1 MTKAIQK
8 SVEIPAS
15 PARVWEVLTQD
26 RHTRNWYAEFSP
38 GSHAQTDWKEG
49 SKAIFTD
56 DSSSGNGL
64 VGIVTESR
72 PGEKLSLEYHS
83 MLVNGRED
91 KEMSER
97 VKGTRE
103 SYTLSGDDTHTRL
116 DIYCDMD
123 EEYFDSMS
131 GAWDRALQKI
141 KELAV
146 NG

>member
-15 PARVWEVLTQD
+15 PARVWEVLTRD
-26 RHTRNWYAEFSP
+26 EHTRDWYSEFSP

-49 SKAIFTD
+49 SRAFFTD
-56 DSSSGNGL
+56 GSGSGL
-64 VGIVTESR
+64 VGIVAESR

-83 MLVNGRED
+83 MLVDGKED
-91 KEMSER
+91 SAMSER

-103 SYTLSGDDTHTRL
+103 SYTLSGNDTHTRL
-116 DIYCDMD
+116 DVYCDMD

-131 GAWDRALQKI
+131 EAWDRALQKI